1 MSYPRAR
8 LTLTLICFHFSH
20 CPTIITIF
28 YRNGTPFT
36 NIKHIFI
43 LAKVTNGLLR
53 LTDRFFDLISNSPV
67 TMQIS
72 GDKPNHICKLVC
84 FFVFFVFFFWWED
97 FTATVTLYSVCE
109 IFRNTNLLSAI
120 YEGREWVRPLGGAC
134 SFLTLCIYHPIPPL
148 SIQRLPNE
156 LCISGNII
164 NIQWSAREQ
173 NFVH

>member
-84 FFVFFVFFFWWED
+84 LFFFSFSFFDERISQLPLHCI
-97 FTATVTLYSVCE
+97 LYVRYFE
-109 IFRNTNLLSAI
+109 IRTF
-120 YEGREWVRPLGGAC
+120 
-134 SFLTLCIYHPIPPL
+134 FLQSTRVE
-148 SIQRLPNE
+148 SE
-156 LCISGNII
+156 
-164 NIQWSAREQ
+164 
-173 NFVH
+173 